1 MSNIT
6 EDSMAV
12 DVDQLQVKLQ
22 LLEIFQLFYPV
33 LLQSIVWD
41 QWTYDWPPP
50 MDDKLSDI
58 SENKIF
64 IWTDPS

>member
-33 LLQSIVWD
+33 LQQSIVWD
-41 QWTYDWPPP
+41 QWTYGWPPP
-50 MDDKLSDI
+50 MDDKPSDI

-64 IWTDPS
+64 IWSDPS

>member
-1 MSNIT
+1 MWNIT

-33 LLQSIVWD
+33 LQQSLVCD
-41 QWTYDWPPP
+41 QWTYGWPPP

-64 IWTDPS
+64 IWSDPS